1 MLHSKMENLMEKY
14 REVRDS
20 FTTIKQHTT
29 IKTADQF
36 VLNYLNKDLN
46 YGELLE
52 KISKIEPRI

>member
-1 MLHSKMENLMEKY
+1 MEKY

>member
-1 MLHSKMENLMEKY
+1 MEQYKEA
-14 REVRDS
+14 RTS
-20 FTTIKQHTT
+20 FTKIKQHTT

-52 KISKIEPRI
+52 KISRL

>member
-1 MLHSKMENLMEKY
+1 MEQYK
-14 REVRDS
+14 EVRTS
-20 FTTIKQHTT
+20 FTKIKQHTT

-52 KISKIEPRI
+52 KISRL